1 MTQPSPSPDADLRS
15 LGIAVAQAR
24 VERDFSIDAVAGAA
38 RIDRT
43 TLMRLEAGSHA
54 VSVRVLHNVAH
65 ALGVPIGP
73 LAEALCSDRQQDTHS
88 P

>member
-1 MTQPSPSPDADLRS
+1 MGGDCR
-15 LGIAVAQAR
+15 R
-24 VERDFSIDAVAGAA
+24 AGAGRA
-38 RIDRT
+38 GFQHRRCRRAAKFDRT
-43 TLMRLEAGSHA
+43 TLMRLEAGTHA

-73 LAEALCSDRQQDTHS
+73 LAEALCSDRQQDTHL